1 MKEYGTD
8 LKLEKLADQLLKED
22 AKHTIDPETGLTY
35 IKPNKRGYTKYA
47 TDHGIITKKHDER
60 YHKTEMTGLDIEYHS
75 QRKLGEG
82 HSKRYDEPDDSM
94 ER

>member
-8 LKLEKLADQLLKED
+8 LKLEKLADKFLKES
-22 AKHTIDPETGLTY
+22 AKRAVDPETGKPY

-47 TDHGIITKKHDER
+47 AAHGLITKKHDER
-60 YHKTEMTGLDIEYHS
+60 YHKTEMTGLDIEHVE
-75 QRKLGEG
+75 RHLGER